1 VSSWEDEQRTSRRGG
16 ETVEKVVMVKGIE
29 DYRAEA
35 RARRATKTWEGLK
48 LKSYVVKGTGWG
60 VTFCPSPVKL
70 WCRGGVSIEESLS
83 ESNLTPYLKGRG
95 G

>member
-1 VSSWEDEQRTSRRGG
+1 MSSWEDSQATSRRGG

-29 DYRAEA
+29 ECRAKAKAKARA

-60 VTFCPSPVKL
+60 VTFGPSPVKL
-70 WCRGGVSIEESLS
+70 SL
-83 ESNLTPYLKGRG
+83 EG
-95 G
+95 